1 MNKKKYIIIA
11 IIIFIFGL
19 LLGKFVLGNAKTVE
33 KTATTTNQTEHIKHW
48 TCSMHPQ
55 IDLPEAG
62 QCPICGMDLIPK
74 TAGNDEAKPNEFT
87 MTKRAMALANI
98 ETMTVGEEE
107 VGNNKINDLS
117 LPGKIAVN
125 TDKTAMQ
132 TAHFGGR
139 IEKLFYQSEGDFI
152 PKGAKIALL
161 YSPELVTAQNELLEA
176 YYIKN
181 EQPELYRSV
190 RNKLKNWKISDRQI
204 DRIEQTK
211 KVVTNFPMY
220 ADQSG
225 YIEKVLVQNGNHVE
239 EGTPMYQLSD
249 LSRVWAVF
257 DVFEKDVKNIKKG
270 DRINIFVNAYPDKNW
285 QAKIDFIDP
294 ILNEQTRTLSVR
306 ATLSNLK
313 NTLKPGLLLTGKIK
327 RQVSKNTNLTVP
339 KSAVMWTGKRSI
351 VYVKTHSDKPV
362 FELREV
368 TLGQEQNNS
377 YEILSGLKSGDEI
390 VVKGTFTVDAAAQ
403 LQGKASMMNTKGK
416 PMTMKMTAKT
426 PLTKEK
432 KEKKEAKST
441 MKCAP
446 GKCGGGKC
454 GK

>member
-1 MNKKKYIIIA
+1 MNQKKHIIIA

-19 LLGKFVLGNAKTVE
+19 LLGKFVLGDSKTL
-33 KTATTTNQTEHIKHW
+33 KKTTTGQTEHVEHW

-55 IDLPEAG
+55 IDLPEPG

-74 TAGNDEAKPNEFT
+74 TAGNDETEPNEFT

-98 ETMTVGEEE
+98 ETITVGKEKDTDNT
-107 VGNNKINDLS
+107 NNYLS

-125 TDKTAMQ
+125 ADKTAMQ

-152 PKGAKIALL
+152 SKGAKIALL

-190 RNKLKNWKISDRQI
+190 RNKLKNWKISGRQI

-211 KVVTNFPMY
+211 KVMTNFPMY

-225 YIEKVLVQNGNHVE
+225 YIEKVLVQTGNHVK
-239 EGTPMYQLSD
+239 EGTPLYQLTD

-270 DRINIFVNAYPDKNW
+270 DKINIIVNAYPDKNW

-306 ATLSNLK
+306 ATLLNPK
-313 NTLKPGLLLTGKIK
+313 NTLKPGMLLTGKIK
-327 RQVSKNTNLTVP
+327 RQVTKNTHLTVP

-351 VYVKTHSDKPV
+351 VYVKTQPDKPV

-377 YEILSGLKSGDEI
+377 YEIVSGLKAGDEV

-403 LQGKASMMNTKGK
+403 LRGKASMMNSKDK
-416 PMTMKMTAKT
+416 EMTMKIPDKI
-426 PLTKEK
+426 PQTKEK
-432 KEKKEAKST
+432 KVKKEAKST

-446 GKCGGGKC
+446 GKCGSN
-454 GK
+454 

>member
-1 MNKKKYIIIA
+1 MTSKKHITIT

-19 LLGKFVLGNAKTVE
+19 LLGKFVLGNKKTVE
-33 KTATTTNQTEHIKHW
+33 KTTTNQTEHVEHW

-74 TAGNDEAKPNEFT
+74 TAGHDETTPNEFT

-98 ETMTVGEEE
+98 ETMTVGEEDSHAKD
-107 VGNNKINDLS
+107 NYLS

-125 TDKTAMQ
+125 SDKTAMQ

-190 RNKLKNWKISDRQI
+190 RNKLRNWKISGRQI

-225 YIEKVLVQNGNHVE
+225 YIEKVLVQTGNHVK
-239 EGTPMYQLSD
+239 EGTPLYQLAN

-270 DRINIFVNAYPDKNW
+270 DKINIVVNAYPDKNW

-294 ILNEQTRTLSVR
+294 VLNEQTRTLSVR
-306 ATLSNLK
+306 ATLLNPK
-313 NTLKPGLLLTGKIK
+313 NTLKPGMLLTGKIK
-327 RQVSKNTNLTVP
+327 RQVTKNTNLTVP

-351 VYVKTHSDKPV
+351 VYVKTQPDKPV

-377 YEILSGLKSGDEI
+377 YEILSGLKPGDEV

-403 LQGKASMMNTKGK
+403 LQGKESMMNSKEK
-416 PMTMKMTAKT
+416 PMTMKLTDKR
-426 PLTKEK
+426 PQTKEK
-432 KEKKEAKST
+432 KVKKKAKST

-446 GKCGGGKC
+446 GKCGSK
-454 GK
+454 